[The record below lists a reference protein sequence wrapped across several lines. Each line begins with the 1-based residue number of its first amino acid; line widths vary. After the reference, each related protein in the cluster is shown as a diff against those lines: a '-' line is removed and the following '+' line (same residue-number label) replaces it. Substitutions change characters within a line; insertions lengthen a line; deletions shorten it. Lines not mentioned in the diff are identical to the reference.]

1 MTSQIETCVG
11 ILNESSDTESAYFSF
26 TTDDTGEHG
35 VIKANKEG
43 LRLYAL
49 ELLKK
54 SVQMENNPDSK
65 QVLFFEE
72 QDWMVDDAGY
82 NLIWGVDPTPATRAE
97 IRANGIVEVH
107 GKSAE
112 TVTGQNLNR
121 GGGWL
126 PSLIILSGG
135 LIIVT
140 IAALKWFH

>member
-1 MTSQIETCVG
+1 MPSQIETCVG
-11 ILNESSDTESAYFSF
+11 ILNESSDTSSAYFSF
-26 TTDDTGEHG
+26 TTDDSGEHG

-54 SVQMENNPDSK
+54 SLEMESNPASK
-65 QVLFFEE
+65 EVLFFDDY
-72 QDWMVDDAGY
+72 DWLVDDAGY
-82 NLIWGVDPTPATRAE
+82 NLIWGVDPTPGTRAE
-97 IRANGIVEVH
+97 IRAGEVQDWNNH
-107 GKSAE
+107 KTEITEAAKPARDS
-112 TVTGQNLNR
+112 V
-121 GGGWL
+121 WL

>member
-1 MTSQIETCVG
+1 MPSQIETCVG
-11 ILNESSDTESAYFSF
+11 ILNESSDTNSAYFSF

-54 SVQMENNPDSK
+54 SIEMENNPTAK
-65 QVLFFEE
+65 EVLFFEDH
-72 QDWMVDDAGY
+72 DWLVDDAGY
-82 NLIWGVDPTPATRAE
+82 NLIWGVNPTQGTRTE
-97 IRANGIVEVH
+97 ICAGEVH
-107 GKSAE
+107 EWNNNTSEKNAVAKSSRSS
-112 TVTGQNLNR
+112 V
-121 GGGWL
+121 WL

>member
-1 MTSQIETCVG
+1 MPSQIETCVG
-11 ILNESSDTESAYFSF
+11 ILNESSDTNSAYFSF

-54 SVQMENNPDSK
+54 SIEMENNPTSTA
-65 QVLFFEE
+65 VLFFDDY
-72 QDWMVDDAGY
+72 DWLVDDAGY
-82 NLIWGVDPTPATRAE
+82 NLIWGVDPMHNTRAE
-97 IRANGIVEVH
+97 IRAGEIHDDNN
-107 GKSAE
+107 STAE
-112 TVTGQNLNR
+112 TVTAAKASR
-121 GGGWL
+121 GSVWL

>member
-1 MTSQIETCVG
+1 MPSQIETCVG
-11 ILNESSDTESAYFSF
+11 ILNESSDTNSAYFSF

-54 SVQMENNPDSK
+54 SIEMENNPTLK
-65 QVLFFEE
+65 EVLFFDDY
-72 QDWMVDDAGY
+72 DWLVDDAGY
-82 NLIWGVDPTPATRAE
+82 NLIWGVDPTQLTRAE
-97 IRANGIVEVH
+97 IRDGEVQDADN
-107 GKSAE
+107 KTAE
-112 TVTGQNLNR
+112 TNTAAKLSR
-121 GGGWL
+121 GSVWL

>member
-11 ILNESSDTESAYFSF
+11 ILHESTDTESAYFSF
-26 TTDDTGEHG
+26 TTDYSGEHG

-54 SVQMENNPDSK
+54 SVEMENNPDST

-72 QDWMVDDAGY
+72 HEWLVDDAGY
-82 NLIWGVDPTPATRAE
+82 NLIWGVDPTLATRTE
-97 IRANGIVEVH
+97 IRANGASGVN
-107 GKSAE
+107 KQSAE
-112 TVTGQNLNR
+112 LSADLNLNR
-121 GGGWL
+121 GSGWL

-140 IAALKWFH
+140 IAALKWFQ